1 MFKIIGA
8 KIFLTRGDTAFI
20 DIKILRMDGTEYQ
33 LKAGD
38 QVLFTV
44 KKNARDE
51 TVLFQKTPVDG
62 IIKISP
68 ADTDH
73 LRFGDY
79 VYDCQLRTYDGIVQ
93 TFIPPSLFR
102 VTEEVTY

>member
-1 MFKIIGA
+1 MFKIIGT
-8 KIFLTRGDTAFI
+8 KIFLTRGDTALI

-44 KKNARDE
+44 KKNAKDND
-51 TVLFQKTPVDG
+51 VLFQKAPVDG
-62 IIKISP
+62 IIEISP

-79 VYDCQLRTYDGIVQ
+79 VYDCQLRTYDGMTQ
-93 TFIPPSLFR
+93 TFIPPSPFK
-102 VTEEVTY
+102 VMEEVTY

>member
-51 TVLFQKTPVDG
+51 TVLFQKN
-62 IIKISP
+62 S
-68 ADTDH
+68 
-73 LRFGDY
+73 R
-79 VYDCQLRTYDGIVQ
+79 
-93 TFIPPSLFR
+93 
-102 VTEEVTY
+102 

>member
-1 MFKIIGA
+1 MFKIIGT
-8 KIFLTRGDTAFI
+8 KIFLTRGDTALI
-20 DIKILRMDGTEYQ
+20 SIKILRVDGAEYQ

-51 TVLFQKTPVDG
+51 AVLFQKTPVDG
-62 IIKISP
+62 IIEISS
-68 ADTDH
+68 ADTAH

-79 VYDCQLRTYDGIVQ
+79 IYDCQLRTYDGITQ

-102 VTEEVTY
+102 VMEEVTY